1 MLKTLNLYVAKNFL
15 FTFLMA
21 MGVLT
26 FGMTG
31 ARLVKVFEYVS
42 NGVDIGTAM
51 MFMVYVLPIAMAF
64 TIPWAALVSIML
76 VFGRLSADNEIT
88 AMRACGV
95 SILQIVAPI
104 IMLTFLL
111 TCICLYLQLEVGPRY
126 LGKAQTVV
134 KSVAVDHPLAL
145 FEPGIPI
152 DFNDFNMYIDQ
163 KNPDTGEIKGIQVYR
178 LNKNN
183 RRIEQDVTASSGK
196 VVVDKEAQV
205 MHIILQNATIIAY
218 ENDDDPHPRRSFG
231 KEMSFTIEYGKQF
244 NSKRISLRDKHL
256 GYEGL
261 YARSIMMR
269 QRNDTERICEIETEL
284 NQRVAL
290 ALAPMAFLLL
300 GLPTA
305 IRTSRRETSIGL
317 FLSVLLAGLYFGS
330 VLVSD
335 SLKSFVWAFPQ
346 YIVWIPPALY
356 QIFGAIYI
364 MKIARRRR
372 ERTRFGRLCAGRRG
386 LPHPEWNPA
395 QGVFRR

>member
-15 FTFLMA
+15 YTFLMA

-95 SILQIVAPI
+95 SI
-104 IMLTFLL
+104 
-111 TCICLYLQLEVGPRY
+111 
-126 LGKAQTVV
+126 
-134 KSVAVDHPLAL
+134 VDHPLAL

-364 MKIARRRR
+364 LKIARS
-372 ERTRFGRLCAGRRG
+372 
-386 LPHPEWNPA
+386 
-395 QGVFRR
+395 